1 MTRTERLVYRLLM
14 TAGVLSLLVFYGWWL
29 RPQNLPDNLDGPGQ
43 LVDIAIFAALTGV
56 LSHRIFMDVYVW
68 VVARKIRPLTE
79 PPEPEAG
86 LRVAFITT
94 FVPGSEGLDL
104 LARTLPAM
112 VAVDYPHDTWLLDEG
127 ADEDARMLCERLGVR
142 YFTRR
147 GVSDYNQPAGPF
159 TARTKGGNHNAWHD
173 THGEDYDIVAQIDT
187 DFPPHQDYLNRTLG
201 HFRDPEVGWV
211 ISPQIYGNT
220 DSLITRGAAEQQYTF
235 YGPVL
240 RGLAGRGLA
249 SMLGANHVVRTA
261 ALHDIGLY
269 AGHITEDLLT
279 GMRLHAAGWRSEYVP
294 EVLAVGE
301 GPDTWRAYFSQQR
314 RWAFGCMHVLRKH
327 STDLLPRMSWTGR
340 SLYLSL
346 MQGYFTGLV
355 GAVGSLLLLAYFV
368 GGVEISRL
376 SLVELADL
384 RDPPVP
390 DAPGHQAVAATLH
403 RPSGG
408 RARADALGR
417 SRGHRR
423 LAGVLRRP
431 APGPPQHHHALQRH
445 AEGSGQQGDVRFT
458 QPVPPAPV
466 VGSGERHLPGLHP
479 SLRSRLRG
487 AHRVGGPQRADAR
500 LLVRLR
506 RPAARVARRAH
517 ARRAGQPR
525 PGPGPAD
532 GRGRRGHALTGR
544 RARSRP
550 GSAAE
555 RRCRVRPAPPRLP
568 PIARLRSR

>member
-43 LVDIAIFAALTGV
+43 LVDVAIFAALTGV

-147 GVSDYNQPAGPF
+147 GVSDYNEPAGPF

-187 DFPPHQDYLNRTLG
+187 DFPPHPDYLNRTLG

-220 DSLITRGAAEQQYTF
+220 DTLITRGAAEQQYTF

-376 SLVELADL
+376 SLVELLIYGTPLFLMRQVIRLWLQRFSVRPEVERGLMLSGGLVAIAAWPVYFDALLRVLRNGTMRFSVTPKGRVSKGTSGSRSLFLPHLSWALASAICLVCIPLYDRDSAVLTAWAALNVLTLGCLFAFADL
-384 RDPPVP
+384 RLGLRGQRVL
-390 DAPGHQAVAATLH
+390 DASDNPAQGLVLLTAGAAAGAHSLV
-403 RPSGG
+403 
-408 RARADALGR
+408 DA
-417 SRGHRR
+417 HVVDQV
-423 LAGVLRRP
+423 VLRKD
-431 APGPPQHHHALQRH
+431 G
-445 AEGSGQQGDVRFT
+445 
-458 QPVPPAPV
+458 
-466 VGSGERHLPGLHP
+466 VG
-479 SLRSRLRG
+479 
-487 AHRVGGPQRADAR
+487 
-500 LLVRLR
+500 
-506 RPAARVARRAH
+506 
-517 ARRAGQPR
+517 
-525 PGPGPAD
+525 
-532 GRGRRGHALTGR
+532 
-544 RARSRP
+544 
-550 GSAAE
+550 
-555 RRCRVRPAPPRLP
+555 
-568 PIARLRSR
+568 